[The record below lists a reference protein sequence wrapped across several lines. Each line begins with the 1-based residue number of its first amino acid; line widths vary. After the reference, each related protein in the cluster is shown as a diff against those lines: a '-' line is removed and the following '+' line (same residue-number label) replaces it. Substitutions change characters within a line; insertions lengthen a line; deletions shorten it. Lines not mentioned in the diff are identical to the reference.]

1 MQQIWLC
8 EVIFDARIE
17 ALLLKT
23 VSPDG
28 EDLAKSSNQPMVDV
42 PRNELGALIKDCLR
56 FEGVSL
62 ECLIILGNVLRIA
75 CNPHSWKRCQ
85 HPSLGF

>member
-1 MQQIWLC
+1 MRGYFRR
-8 EVIFDARIE
+8 EIE

-42 PRNELGALIKDCLR
+42 PRNELGRA
-56 FEGVSL
+56 
-62 ECLIILGNVLRIA
+62 
-75 CNPHSWKRCQ
+75 HKRLS
-85 HPSLGF
+85 PG

>member
-1 MQQIWLC
+1 MIGYAML
-8 EVIFDARIE
+8 FSTRGIE

-42 PRNELGALIKDCLR
+42 PRNELGPAHKR
-56 FEGVSL
+56 FSPG
-62 ECLIILGNVLRIA
+62 
-75 CNPHSWKRCQ
+75 
-85 HPSLGF
+85 